1 MPCPKPHKS
10 GTIIPIMTDT
20 KDIKDMSFEDALGEL
35 ETIVRNLETG
45 NTKLDESINA
55 YERGVA
61 LKKHCEKRLD
71 NARLKIEKISLD
83 ENGAPKGLEPFDAE

>member
-1 MPCPKPHKS
+1 MIVPVMS
-10 GTIIPIMTDT
+10 DAAN
-20 KDIKDMSFEDALGEL
+20 IKDMSFEDALGEL

-45 NTKLDESINA
+45 NTKLDESIAA

-61 LKKHCEKRLD
+61 LKKHCESRLE

-83 ENGAPKGLEPFDAE
+83 ENGTPTGLEPFDAE

>member
-1 MPCPKPHKS
+1 MIVPVMS
-10 GTIIPIMTDT
+10 DT
-20 KDIKDMSFEDALGEL
+20 ANIKDMSFEDALGEL

-45 NTKLDESINA
+45 NTKLDESIAA

-61 LKKHCEKRLD
+61 LKKHCESRLE

-83 ENGAPKGLEPFDAE
+83 ENGTPTGLEPFDAE

>member
-1 MPCPKPHKS
+1 
-10 GTIIPIMTDT
+10 MTQKT
-20 KDIKDMSFEDALGEL
+20 DIKDMSFEDALGEL
-35 ETIVRNLETG
+35 ETIVRNLESG

-61 LKKHCEKRLD
+61 LKKHCEKRLE

-83 ENGAPKGLEPFDAE
+83 ENGAPQGLEPFDAE

>member
-1 MPCPKPHKS
+1 
-10 GTIIPIMTDT
+10 
-20 KDIKDMSFEDALGEL
+20 MSFEDALGEL
-35 ETIVRNLETG
+35 ETIVRNLESG

-61 LKKHCEKRLD
+61 LKKHCEKRLE

-83 ENGAPKGLEPFDAE
+83 ENGAPQGLEPFDAE